1 MNSEPYNF
9 HHKTMK
15 KDKKTGISSP
25 PEIDSGKSQTNG
37 LNNTNRTNGFIDNI
51 LSSCLKF
58 TKKKEFK
65 EEVTKLITPFV
76 SIILKEIYPYIFF
89 TLLFAI
95 SSFIITICILII
107 MLRKYYVI
115 NKMSI

>member
-1 MNSEPYNF
+1 MNSEPYNIQ
-9 HHKTMK
+9 HKTMK
-15 KDKKTGISSP
+15 KDKRSGVSTP
-25 PEIDSGKSQTNG
+25 PQINIGNNQSSGKNEK
-37 LNNTNRTNGFIDNI
+37 NGFIDNI
-51 LSSCLKF
+51 LSGCLKF

-65 EEVTKLITPFV
+65 DEVTKLITPFI

-115 NKMSI
+115 NKIGI